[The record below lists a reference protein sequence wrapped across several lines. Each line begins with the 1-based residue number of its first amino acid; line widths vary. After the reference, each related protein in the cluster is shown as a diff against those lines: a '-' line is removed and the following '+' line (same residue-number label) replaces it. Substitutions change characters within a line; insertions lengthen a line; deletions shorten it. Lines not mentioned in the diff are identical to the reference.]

1 MVDPY
6 VLLRV
11 LDAGDGLDSRLLLLG
26 RLRRVVLPLLEG
38 SQVVWSSGVGVR
50 EARAA
55 EPRHRGRA
63 SCLEVA
69 LPTLRCAL
77 RVHPSMH
84 RECRDGPQCAIPYVN
99 SNHHKILMFTM
110 S

>member
-38 SQVVWSSGVGVR
+38 SQVVWDY
-50 EARAA
+50 ARLELQNLATAA
-55 EPRHRGRA
+55 ELRA
-63 SCLEVA
+63 WKTRSPLYAARSVSTPACIVSAETALNAQYHMSIVAIIRCSCL
-69 LPTLRCAL
+69 L
-77 RVHPSMH
+77 
-84 RECRDGPQCAIPYVN
+84 
-99 SNHHKILMFTM
+99 
-110 S
+110 